1 MIGEADRAGTYA
13 DANAY
18 AYAYAKKEEREQIL
32 RDHDYRL
39 VRWLG
44 KEIMITPQIVVG
56 RIARALE
63 AA

>member
-1 MIGEADRAGTYA
+1 MAPSSIA
-13 DANAY
+13 DAGAY
-18 AYAYAKKEEREQIL
+18 VKEKEREQIL

-44 KEIMITPQIVVG
+44 KEIMISPQIVVG